1 MFIIASI
8 LQIFSLILVV
18 RAALTWF
25 PQVDRNNE
33 IVRFIFQVT
42 EPILEPVRRILPPI
56 NGMDFSVLAV
66 LVMISVVTNILWRL

>member
-8 LQIFSLILVV
+8 LQVFSLILII

-33 IVRFIFQVT
+33 IVRFIFQIT
-42 EPILEPVRRILPPI
+42 EPVLEPVRRVLPPF
-56 NGMDFSVLAV
+56 NGIDFSVLAV
-66 LVMISVVTNILWRL
+66 LILISFISRMLWML